1 MILLLN
7 AGQTVIAKRMALVTG
22 YGWNRASLVD
32 CQPAVKKL
40 PRCLV
45 NAFSHTRLKMM
56 LAGLDRCRID
66 CDLAV
71 AVVLAARIAYG
82 DLALKTALAP
92 VAQWIEHSF
101 PKAGVAGSIPAGGAC
116 FTEVFDRFLL
126 NNFPHFTCFWT
137 NSSQNSDVSLTFSL
151 ASRCDTAC
159 RSNTLQSLV
168 LPRFPRFPRHLLSGG
183 KF

>member
-40 PRCLV
+40 PRCLI

-101 PKAGVAGSIPAGGAC
+101 PKAGVAGSIPARGAC
-116 FTEVFDRFLL
+116 FSGK
-126 NNFPHFTCFWT
+126 NHF
-137 NSSQNSDVSLTFSL
+137 SSKCELSTFCMVSTQISDVCATCMMLLRVLRLSAAILT
-151 ASRCDTAC
+151 C
-159 RSNTLQSLV
+159 
-168 LPRFPRFPRHLLSGG
+168 
-183 KF
+183 K

>member
-71 AVVLAARIAYG
+71 AVVLVARIACG

-101 PKAGVAGSIPAGGAC
+101 PKAGVAGSIPAGGAS
-116 FTEVFDRFLL
+116 FTEVFADWAFSPFPYFTGLGLFLSPISDKTL
-126 NNFPHFTCFWT
+126 TNFFRR
-137 NSSQNSDVSLTFSL
+137 NLGYQL
-151 ASRCDTAC
+151 AALFK
-159 RSNTLQSLV
+159 NLGFL
-168 LPRFPRFPRHLLSGG
+168 GG
-183 KF
+183 

>member
-71 AVVLAARIAYG
+71 AVVLAARIACG

-101 PKAGVAGSIPAGGAC
+101 PKAGVGGSNPLGGAF
-116 FTEVFDRFLL
+116 FTAFFEDWAFSPSPYFTGLRLFLSPISDKTLTNFFRL
-126 NNFPHFTCFWT
+126 NLGH
-137 NSSQNSDVSLTFSL
+137 QLTG
-151 ASRCDTAC
+151 
-159 RSNTLQSLV
+159 
-168 LPRFPRFPRHLLSGG
+168 LSKNLG
-183 KF
+183 F